1 MLSEDLLGRLADAS
15 EFLGA
20 FFLLDPLS
28 DTARA
33 HPYYAALCS
42 ADPHEIVAAW
52 FSDSGSAGDDKTAP
66 PTDMTASLAEMISC
80 AAEGLDPQSALSQ
93 EYQRLF
99 VGPYPSPAPPYG
111 SVYTDHDM
119 VLFGHSTSE
128 LKAWMRQEGISW
140 EEKEGLPPDHIGTL
154 LTLVAWCCD
163 HKPECVCDLLSR
175 HVLSWAFHYF
185 ELLESAANHPFFI
198 ALARL
203 SHMVYTQYEE
213 LLALDVERPYFYR

>member
-1 MLSEDLLGRLADAS
+1 MIHEDLLGSLADAS

-28 DTARA
+28 NQALA
-33 HPYYAALCS
+33 HPYYAALSS
-42 ADPHEIVAAW
+42 ADPDEMVAAW
-52 FSDSGSAGDDKTAP
+52 FPASAAGDDKTAP
-66 PTDMTASLAEMISC
+66 PPDLVVSLAEMI
-80 AAEGLDPQSALSQ
+80 AHAPEGLDPQSTLVE

-119 VLFGHSTSE
+119 VIFGHSTLA
-128 LKAWMRQEGISW
+128 LKEWMGQEGIYW
-140 EEKEGLPPDHIGTL
+140 EQKEGLPPDHIGTL

-163 HKPECVCDLLSR
+163 HRPECVCDLLNR

-185 ELLESAANHPFFI
+185 ELLESAAVHPFF
-198 ALARL
+198 ASLAHL
-203 SHMVYTQYEE
+203 AHAVYAQYEKLFE
-213 LLALDVERPYFYR
+213 LSVERPYFYR